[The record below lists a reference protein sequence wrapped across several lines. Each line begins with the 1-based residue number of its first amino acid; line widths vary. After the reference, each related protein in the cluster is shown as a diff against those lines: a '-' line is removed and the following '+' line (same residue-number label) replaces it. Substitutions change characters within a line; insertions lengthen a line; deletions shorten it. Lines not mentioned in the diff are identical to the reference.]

1 MLVECLNVRIAR
13 WLIAAS
19 SVAIIGGSVPA
30 FAAEA
35 SADDDANTI
44 TVTATRI
51 PQPASEVPAVV
62 TVISDEKIADDLV
75 SDVRDLIRFEPGV
88 SVRRAPSR
96 FGAALASTGRA
107 GNEGFNI
114 RGIEGN
120 RVLIQVDGIR
130 VPDGFSFGAQSA
142 GRGDFVDLGI
152 VKSVEILRGP
162 ASALYGSDGL
172 AGAVS
177 FITSNPSDL
186 LTDGKSFTGLVRAGY
201 DSADN
206 EFTETAIAA
215 VSAGQFSMM
224 GAYTRRDGN
233 ELKNNGA
240 ASATRDAP
248 DNRRTAPNPQDT
260 ASNAALGKLVW
271 TPNDNNRIRLTVDH
285 LDARTITEV
294 LSGRAAPPV
303 LPATML
309 SSTAVLDLDAL
320 DTTKRDRVSLDWR
333 ITDGGI
339 VDYLQV
345 TGYWQNGKNRQ
356 FSDEDRNTALDR
368 IRINEFEN
376 RVLGGA
382 FEARSG
388 FKTGSVEH
396 TLLYG
401 GDYSVTRQ
409 KGLRDG
415 TLPTPPDVFPTRAF
429 PVTDFTLSG
438 LYLAD
443 QIVFGDGAVR
453 LFPALRFDYYKISPR
468 KDPLLPAFFV
478 GSGQDGS
485 KLSPK
490 FGAVVKIATDWSVFG
505 NYARGFQAP
514 SPIEINQF
522 FDNPSAFP
530 FAYRTLRN
538 PDLRPETS
546 ETFEGGLRLN
556 SKAVD
561 LSVTAYSGRY
571 RNFISQVQVGGTGTA
586 ANPLLFQYQ
595 NLNRVKVEGI
605 EARFEGRTDW
615 GLTATLAVAYARGD
629 QFDQAN
635 IATPLLTIDPLKL
648 VTGLGYRAPDGKFG
662 GQIIMTHAARKEEAR
677 APGIFRPDDYT
688 ILDATVFVRLAE
700 RFTLRAGIFNLLDK
714 AYIEYADVRGLA
726 PTSTITDAFTQ
737 PGRNASVSLSV
748 QF

>member
-1 MLVECLNVRIAR
+1 MRQLASYQISLAAAVVALAFPVPVE
-13 WLIAAS
+13 
-19 SVAIIGGSVPA
+19 
-30 FAAEA
+30 
-35 SADDDANTI
+35 ADEGEVVEDGTI
-44 TVTATRI
+44 TVTATRL
-51 PQPASEVPAVV
+51 PQAVEEVPATV
-62 TVISDEKIADDLV
+62 TVISEEKIADELA
-75 SDVRDLIRFEPGV
+75 SDVRDVVRFEPGV

-96 FGAALASTGRA
+96 FTAAFSSTGRG
-107 GNEGFNI
+107 GNESFNI

-177 FITSNPSDL
+177 FITSDPIDFL
-186 LTDGKSFTGLVRAGY
+186 KDGKRFAGMLRAGY

-206 EFTETAIAA
+206 EFTETAIGAA
-215 VSAGQFSMM
+215 SSGQFSIL
-224 GAYTRRDGN
+224 GAYTRRDGK
-233 ELKNNGA
+233 ELENN
-240 ASATRDAP
+240 ASVSAIRDVP
-248 DNRRTAPNPQDT
+248 DSRRTDPNPQDT

-271 TPNDNNRIRLTVDH
+271 APDDNNRIRLTVDH
-285 LDARTITEV
+285 LDARTSTEV
-294 LSGRAAPPV
+294 LSGRAI
-303 LPATML
+303 LPTA
-309 SSTAVLDLDAL
+309 SATAVLDLDAR
-320 DTTKRDRVSLDWR
+320 DTTRRDRVSLDWR
-333 ITDGGI
+333 RENDGI
-339 VDYLQV
+339 VDFLQLSLF
-345 TGYWQNGKNRQ
+345 WQDGKNRQ
-356 FSDEDRNTALDR
+356 FSAEDRNTAADR
-368 IRINEFEN
+368 TRINEFEN

-382 FEARSG
+382 FEARSR
-388 FKTGSVEH
+388 FQTGSIEH

-415 TLPTPPDVFPTRAF
+415 TVPTPPDVFPTRAF
-429 PVTDFTLSG
+429 PVTNFTLSG

-443 QIVFGDGAVR
+443 QIVIGDGRLR

-468 KDPLLPAFFV
+468 QDPLLPAFFV

-490 FGAVVKIATDWSVFG
+490 FGAVAKLTSEWSVFG

-530 FAYRTLRN
+530 FSYRTLRN

-556 SKAVD
+556 SKFVD
-561 LSVTAYSGRY
+561 ASVTAFSGRY
-571 RNFISQVQVGGTGTA
+571 KDFISQVQVGGTGTVT
-586 ANPLLFQYQ
+586 NPILFQYQ

-605 EARFEGRTDW
+605 EGRAEFRT
-615 GLTATLAVAYARGD
+615 GNGITANIAIAYAKGD
-629 QFDQAN
+629 QFDAAN
-635 IATPLLTIDPLKL
+635 VKTPLQTIDPLKL
-648 VTGLGYRAPDGKFG
+648 VVGVGYRAPSGKFG
-662 GQIIMTHAARKEEAR
+662 GQLIMTHAARKEESRVAGLCTP
-677 APGIFRPDDYT
+677 ACFRPEAYT
-688 ILDATVFVRLAE
+688 ILDATAFVKLGEA
-700 RFTLRAGIFNLLDK
+700 FTLRAGLFNLLDTK
-714 AYIEYADVRGLA
+714 YIEYADVRGLA
-726 PTSTITDAFTQ
+726 NTSLISDAFTQ
-737 PGRNASVSLSV
+737 AGRNASVSIS
-748 QF
+748 FRF

>member
-1 MLVECLNVRIAR
+1 MKKLSVRLTAI
-13 WLIAAS
+13 LLS
-19 SVAIIGGSVPA
+19 GVACVPA
-30 FAAEA
+30 MAEETA
-35 SADDDANTI
+35 EDNSNTI
-44 TVTATRI
+44 TVTATRL
-51 PQPASEVPAVV
+51 PQPTSEVPAVV
-62 TVISDEKIADDLV
+62 TVISDEKIADYLA
-75 SDVRDLIRFEPGV
+75 SDMRDLIRFEPGV

-96 FGAALASTGRA
+96 FTAAFSSTGRG
-107 GNEGFNI
+107 GNESFNI

-177 FITSNPSDL
+177 FITSDPADL
-186 LTDGKSFTGLVRAGY
+186 LTDGRNFTGMTRAGY
-201 DSADN
+201 DSAEN
-206 EFTETAIAA
+206 EFTETAIGAF
-215 VSAGQFSMM
+215 SSGQFSIL

-233 ELKNNGA
+233 ELKNNAA

-260 ASNAALGKLVW
+260 TSNAALGKIVW
-271 TPNDNNRIRLTVDH
+271 TPNDNNRFRLTVDH
-285 LDARTITEV
+285 LDASTITEV
-294 LSGRAAPPV
+294 LSGLAAPPMP
-303 LPATML
+303 PATTL
-309 SSTAVLDLDAL
+309 SSTAVLDLDAR

-333 ITDGGI
+333 ITDSGI
-339 VDYLQV
+339 VDFLQV
-345 TGYWQNGKNRQ
+345 STYWQNGKNRQ
-356 FSDEDRNTALDR
+356 FSAEDRNTAADR
-368 IRINEFEN
+368 TRINEFEN

-415 TLPTPPDVFPTRAF
+415 TVPTPPDVFPTRAF

-443 QIVFGDGAVR
+443 QIVFGESTVR

-468 KDPLLPAFFV
+468 TDPLLPAFFV

-490 FGAVVKIATDWSVFG
+490 FGAVVKIASDWSVFG

-530 FAYRTLRN
+530 FSYRTLRN
-538 PDLRPETS
+538 SDLRPETS

-571 RNFISQVQVGGTGTA
+571 RNFISQVQVGGTGTV
-586 ANPLLFQYQ
+586 ANPILFQYQ

-605 EARFEGRTDW
+605 EGRFEARTDW
-615 GLTATLAVAYARGD
+615 GMTGTLAIAYAKGD

-635 IATPLLTIDPLKL
+635 VATPLQTIDPLKL
-648 VTGLGYRAPDGKFG
+648 VMGLGYRAPDGKYG
-662 GQIIMTHAARKEEAR
+662 GQIIMTHVAGKEEDR

-688 ILDATVFVRLAE
+688 ILDATVFLKLAE
-700 RFTLRAGIFNLLDK
+700 RFTVRAGIFNLLDK
-714 AYIEYADVRGLA
+714 RHIEYADVRGLA
-726 PTSTITDAFTQ
+726 PTSTITDAFNQ

-748 QF
+748 RF

>member
-1 MLVECLNVRIAR
+1 MRQLAPYQISL
-13 WLIAAS
+13 AAT
-19 SVAIIGGSVPA
+19 VMALA
-30 FAAEA
+30 FPLPVQAAEGKVA
-35 SADDDANTI
+35 EDSMI

-51 PQPASEVPAVV
+51 PQAVEEVPATV
-62 TVISDEKIADDLV
+62 TVISDEKIADELA
-75 SDVRDLIRFEPGV
+75 SDVRDLVRFEPGV

-96 FGAALASTGRA
+96 FTAAFSSTGRG
-107 GNEGFNI
+107 GNESFNI

-162 ASALYGSDGL
+162 ESALYGSDGL

-177 FITSNPSDL
+177 FITSDPVDL
-186 LTDGKSFTGLVRAGY
+186 LKDGKRFAGMLRAGY

-206 EFTETAIAA
+206 EFTETAIGAA
-215 VSAGQFSMM
+215 SAGQFSIL
-224 GAYTRRDGN
+224 GAYTRRDGK
-233 ELKNNGA
+233 ELENNA
-240 ASATRDAP
+240 SASATRDAP
-248 DNRRTAPNPQDT
+248 DSRRTSPNPQDT

-271 TPNDNNRIRLTVDH
+271 QPDDNNRIRLTVDH
-285 LDARTITEV
+285 LDARTNTEV
-294 LSGRAAPPV
+294 LSGRAI
-303 LPATML
+303 LPTA
-309 SSTAVLDLDAL
+309 SATAVLDLDAR
-320 DTTKRDRVSLDWR
+320 DTTRRDRVSLDWR
-333 ITDGGI
+333 RENDGI
-339 VDYLQV
+339 VDFLQLSLF
-345 TGYWQNGKNRQ
+345 WQDGKNRQ

-368 IRINEFEN
+368 TRINEFEN

-388 FKTGSVEH
+388 FKTGSIEH

-415 TLPTPPDVFPTRAF
+415 TVPTPPDVFPTRAF

-443 QIVFGDGAVR
+443 QIVIGDGVVR

-468 KDPLLPAFFV
+468 QDPLLPAFFI

-490 FGAVVKIATDWSVFG
+490 FGAVAKITDDWSVFG

-514 SPIEINQF
+514 SPLEINQF

-546 ETFEGGLRLN
+546 QTIEGGLRLN
-556 SKAVD
+556 SKFVD
-561 LSVTAYSGRY
+561 ASVTAFTGRY
-571 RNFISQVQVGGTGTA
+571 RDFISQVQVGGTGTV
-586 ANPLLFQYQ
+586 ANPILFQYR
-595 NLNRVKVEGI
+595 NLSRVKVEGI
-605 EARFEGRTDW
+605 EGRAEFRS
-615 GLTATLAVAYARGD
+615 GNGVTANLAIAYAKGD
-629 QFDQAN
+629 QFDPAN
-635 IATPLLTIDPLKL
+635 IKTPLQTIDPLKL
-648 VTGLGYRAPDGKFG
+648 VVGLGYRAPSGKFG
-662 GQIIMTHAARKEEAR
+662 GQLTMTHAARKEESRVAGLCTP
-677 APGIFRPDDYT
+677 ACFRPDAYT
-688 ILDATVFVRLAE
+688 ILDATAFVKLGEA
-700 RFTLRAGIFNLLDK
+700 FTLRAGLFNLLDK
-714 AYIEYADVRGLA
+714 KYIEYADVRGLA
-726 PTSTITDAFTQ
+726 NTSLITDAFGQ
-737 PGRNASVSLSV
+737 PGRNASVSLS
-748 QF
+748 FRF

>member
-1 MLVECLNVRIAR
+1 MKRLSVRVTAF
-13 WLIAAS
+13 LLS
-19 SVAIIGGSVPA
+19 SVACVPA
-30 FAAEA
+30 IAEA
-35 SADDDANTI
+35 GAEEAADDSATTI
-44 TVTATRI
+44 TVTATRL
-51 PQPASEVPAVV
+51 PQPTSEVPAVV
-62 TVISDEKIADDLV
+62 TVISDEKIADDLA
-75 SDVRDLIRFEPGV
+75 SDVRDMIRFEPGV

-96 FGAALASTGRA
+96 FTAAFSSTGRG
-107 GNEGFNI
+107 GNESFNI

-130 VPDGFSFGAQSA
+130 VPDGFAFGAQSA
-142 GRGDFVDLGI
+142 GRGDFVDIGVI
-152 VKSVEILRGP
+152 KSVEILRGP

-177 FITSNPSDL
+177 FITSDPADL
-186 LTDGKSFTGLVRAGY
+186 LTDGKGFTGMIRAGY

-206 EFTETAIAA
+206 EFTETAIGA
-215 VSAGQFSMM
+215 VSAGQFSIL
-224 GAYTRRDGN
+224 GAYTRRDGK

-240 ASATRDAP
+240 ATATRNAP

-260 ASNAALGKLVW
+260 ASNAALAKIVW
-271 TPNDNNRIRLTVDH
+271 MPNDNNRIRLTVDH
-285 LDARTITEV
+285 LDARTVTEV

-303 LPATML
+303 LPATTL
-309 SSTAVLDLDAL
+309 SATAVLDLDAR

-333 ITDGGI
+333 ITDSGI
-339 VDYLQV
+339 VDFFQV
-345 TGYWQNGKNRQ
+345 SAYWQQGKNRQ
-356 FSDEDRNTALDR
+356 FSAEDRNTALDR
-368 IRINEFEN
+368 TRINEFEN

-388 FKTGSVEH
+388 FKTGSIDH

-409 KGLRDG
+409 KGLRNG
-415 TLPTPPDVFPTRAF
+415 TVPTPPDVFPTRAF

-443 QIVFGDGAVR
+443 QIVFGDGVVR

-468 KDPLLPAFFV
+468 QDPLLPAFFV

-485 KLSPK
+485 RLTPK
-490 FGAVVKIATDWSVFG
+490 FGAVVKIANEWNVFG

-538 PDLRPETS
+538 PNLHPETS

-586 ANPLLFQYQ
+586 ANPILFQYQ

-605 EARFEGRTDW
+605 EGRFETRTDW
-615 GLTATLAVAYARGD
+615 GLTGTLAIAYAKGD

-635 IATPLLTIDPLKL
+635 VITPLQTIDPLKL
-648 VTGLGYRAPDGKFG
+648 VMGLGYRAPDGKFG
-662 GQIIMTHAARKEEAR
+662 GQIIMTHAARKEEDR
-677 APGIFRPDDYT
+677 APGVFRPGDYT

-700 RFTLRAGIFNLLDK
+700 RFTLRAGVFNLLDK
-714 AYIEYADVRGLA
+714 SYIEYADVRGLG

-737 PGRNASVSLSV
+737 PGRNFSASLSV
-748 QF
+748 KF

>member
-1 MLVECLNVRIAR
+1 MRQLATCQISIL
-13 WLIAAS
+13 AAA
-19 SVAIIGGSVPA
+19 VALA
-30 FAAEA
+30 FPQSALAAEGEV
-35 SADDDANTI
+35 ADDGAI

-51 PQPASEVPAVV
+51 PQAVEEVPATV
-62 TVISDEKIADDLV
+62 TVISDEKIADELA
-75 SDVRDLIRFEPGV
+75 SDVRDMIRFEPGV

-96 FGAALASTGRA
+96 FTAAFSSTGRG
-107 GNEGFNI
+107 GNESFNI

-142 GRGDFVDLGI
+142 GRGDFVDLGV

-177 FITSNPSDL
+177 FITSDPADL
-186 LTDGKSFTGLVRAGY
+186 LKDGRAFAGMLRAGY

-206 EFTETAIAA
+206 EFSETVIGATA
-215 VSAGQFSMM
+215 SGQFSIL
-224 GAYTRRDGN
+224 GAYTRRDGK
-233 ELKNNGA
+233 ELENNAA
-240 ASATRDAP
+240 ASAIRDVP
-248 DNRRTAPNPQDT
+248 DSRRTAPNPQDT

-271 TPNDNNRIRLTVDH
+271 QPDAHNRIRLTVDH
-285 LDARTITEV
+285 LDARTSTNV
-294 LSGRAAPPV
+294 LSGRSTPPNP
-303 LPATML
+303 PAVL
-309 SSTAVLDLDAL
+309 SSTAVLDLQAR
-320 DTTKRDRVSLDWR
+320 DTTRRDRVSLDWR
-333 ITDGGI
+333 RENDGV
-339 VDYLQV
+339 VDFLQLSL
-345 TGYWQNGKNRQ
+345 YWQDGKNRQ
-356 FSDEDRNTALDR
+356 FSAEDRNTALDR
-368 IRINEFEN
+368 TRINTFEN

-382 FEARSG
+382 FEARSS
-388 FKTGSVEH
+388 FAIGSIEH

-415 TLPTPPDVFPTRAF
+415 TVPTPPDVFPTRAF

-443 QIVFGDGAVR
+443 QIVIGDGKLR

-468 KDPLLPAFFV
+468 QDPLLPAFFT

-490 FGAVVKIATDWSVFG
+490 FGAVAKITDKWSVFG

-530 FAYRTLRN
+530 FSYRTLRN

-561 LSVTAYSGRY
+561 VSVTAFSGRY
-571 RNFISQVQVGGTGTA
+571 RDFISQVQVGGTGTV
-586 ANPLLFQYQ
+586 ANPVQFQYQ

-605 EARFEGRTDW
+605 EGRVEFRS
-615 GLTATLAVAYARGD
+615 GNGITANLAIAYAKGD
-629 QFDQAN
+629 QFDAAN
-635 IATPLLTIDPLKL
+635 AKTPLQTVDPLRL
-648 VTGLGYRAPDGKFG
+648 VVGLGYRAPSGKFG
-662 GQIIMTHAARKEEAR
+662 GQIAMTHGARKEENRVLGLCTPAC
-677 APGIFRPDDYT
+677 FRPDSYT
-688 ILDATVFVRLAE
+688 ILDATAFVKLSEA
-700 RFTLRAGIFNLLDK
+700 FTLRAGLFNLLDK
-714 AYIEYADVRGLA
+714 RYIEYADVRGLA
-726 PTSTITDAFTQ
+726 NTSLITDAFTQ
-737 PGRNASVSLSV
+737 PGRNFSVSLTARY
-748 QF
+748 

>member
-1 MLVECLNVRIAR
+1 MTAFLLSGMATSP
-13 WLIAAS
+13 AS
-19 SVAIIGGSVPA
+19 SGET
-30 FAAEA
+30 AE
-35 SADDDANTI
+35 DGTI
-44 TVTATRI
+44 TVTATRL
-51 PQPASEVPAVV
+51 PQAVEEVPSTV
-62 TVISDEKIADDLV
+62 TVISEEKIADELA

-96 FGAALASTGRA
+96 FTAAFSSTGRG
-107 GNEGFNI
+107 GNESFNI

-177 FITSNPSDL
+177 FITSDPEDL
-186 LTDGKSFTGLVRAGY
+186 LKDDRSFAGLLRAGY

-206 EFTETAIAA
+206 EFSETAIGAA
-215 VSAGQFSMM
+215 SSGQFSILA
-224 GAYTRRDGN
+224 AYTRRDGK
-233 ELKNNGA
+233 ELENNASA
-240 ASATRDAP
+240 AATRDAP
-248 DNRRTAPNPQDT
+248 DSRRTAPNPQDT

-271 TPNDNNRIRLTVDH
+271 APDDNNRIRLTVDH
-285 LDARTITEV
+285 LDARTTTEV
-294 LSGRAAPPV
+294 LSGRAV
-303 LPATML
+303 LPTTSA
-309 SSTAVLDLDAL
+309 TAVLDLDAR

-333 ITDGGI
+333 RENDGP
-339 VDYLQV
+339 VDFLQV
-345 TGYWQNGKNRQ
+345 SLFWQNGRNRQ
-356 FSDEDRNTALDR
+356 FSDEDRNTAADR
-368 IRINEFEN
+368 TRINTFEN

-388 FKTGSVEH
+388 FATGSVKH

-401 GDYSVTRQ
+401 GDYSETRQ
-409 KGLRDG
+409 RGLRDG
-415 TLPTPPDVFPTRAF
+415 TVPTPPDVFPTRAF
-429 PVTDFTLSG
+429 PVTDFILSG

-443 QIVFGDGAVR
+443 QIVFGDGRLR

-468 KDPLLPAFFV
+468 QDPLLPAFFV

-490 FGAVVKIATDWSVFG
+490 FGAVAKVADEWSLFG

-514 SPIEINQF
+514 SPLEINQF

-546 ETFEGGLRLN
+546 ETVEGGLRLN
-556 SKAVD
+556 SRFVD
-561 LSVTAYSGRY
+561 ASVTVFSGRY
-571 RNFISQVQVGGTGTA
+571 RDFISQVQVGGTGTV
-586 ANPLLFQYQ
+586 ANPLLFQYR

-605 EARFEGRTDW
+605 EGRAEFRA
-615 GLTATLAVAYARGD
+615 GNGITANLAIAYAEGD
-629 QFDQAN
+629 QFDAAN
-635 IATPLLTIDPLKL
+635 VKTPLQTIDPLKL
-648 VTGLGYRAPDGKFG
+648 VVGIGYRAPSGKFG
-662 GQIIMTHAARKEEAR
+662 GQLSMTHTARKEESRVLGLCTPAC
-677 APGIFRPDDYT
+677 FRPDAYT
-688 ILDATVFVRLAE
+688 ILDATAFVKLGEA
-700 RFTLRAGIFNLLDK
+700 FTLRAGLFNLLDK
-714 AYIEYADVRGLA
+714 KYIEYADVRGLA
-726 PTSTITDAFTQ
+726 NTSLITDAFTQ
-737 PGRNASVSLSV
+737 PGRNFSVSLSARY
-748 QF
+748 

>member
-1 MLVECLNVRIAR
+1 MKRMSVHLTAL
-13 WLIAAS
+13 LLS
-19 SVAIIGGSVPA
+19 SVAGTPA
-30 FAAEA
+30 MAEA
-35 SADDDANTI
+35 GSEVAKDDSAAVI
-44 TVTATRI
+44 TVTATRL
-51 PQPASEVPAVV
+51 PQPISEVAAVV
-62 TVISDEKIADDLV
+62 TVISDEKIADDLA

-96 FGAALASTGRA
+96 FTAAFSSTGRG

-177 FITSNPSDL
+177 FITSDPADL
-186 LTDGKSFTGLVRAGY
+186 LKDGRSFAGMLRAGY
-201 DSADN
+201 DSADS
-206 EFTETAIAA
+206 EFTETAIGAA
-215 VSAGQFSMM
+215 SSGQFSIMA
-224 GAYTRRDGN
+224 AYTRRDGK
-233 ELKNNGA
+233 ELENQGTIDVPN
-240 ASATRDAP
+240 ST
-248 DNRRTAPNPQDT
+248 RTATNPQDT
-260 ASNAALGKLVW
+260 ASNAALGKIVW
-271 TPNDNNRIRLTVDH
+271 SPDENNRIRLTVDH
-285 LDARTITEV
+285 LDARTTTEV
-294 LSGRAAPPV
+294 LSGRAI
-303 LPATML
+303 LPTVSA
-309 SSTAVLDLDAL
+309 TAVLDLDAR

-333 ITDGGI
+333 RENDGP
-339 VDYLQV
+339 VDFLQV
-345 TGYWQNGKNRQ
+345 SLYWQNGKNRQ
-356 FSDEDRNTALDR
+356 FSAEDRNTAPDR
-368 IRINEFEN
+368 TRINEFEN

-388 FKTGSVEH
+388 FGTDSIEH

-409 KGLRDG
+409 TGLRDG
-415 TLPTPPDVFPTRAF
+415 TTPTPPDVFPTRAF

-443 QIVFGDGAVR
+443 QIVIGDGKLR
-453 LFPALRFDYYKISPR
+453 LFPALRFDYYKIDPR
-468 KDPLLPAFFV
+468 RDPLLPAFFM

-490 FGAVVKIATDWSVFG
+490 FGAVAKIAGDWSVFG

-530 FAYRTLRN
+530 FAYQTLRN

-556 SKAVD
+556 SQFVD
-561 LSVTAYSGRY
+561 ASVTAYSGRY
-571 RNFISQVQVGGTGTA
+571 RDFISQVQIGGTGTV
-586 ANPLLFQYQ
+586 ANPILFQYR

-605 EARFEGRTDW
+605 EGRAEFRSGN
-615 GLTATLAVAYARGD
+615 GLTANLAIAYAKGD
-629 QFDQAN
+629 QFDASN
-635 IATPLLTIDPLKL
+635 VKTPLQTVDPLKL
-648 VTGLGYRAPDGKFG
+648 VIGLGYRAPSGKFG
-662 GQIIMTHAARKEEAR
+662 GQLSMTHAARKEESRMIGLCTPAC
-677 APGIFRPDDYT
+677 FRPEAYT
-688 ILDATVFVRLAE
+688 ILDATTFVKLGDAL
-700 RFTLRAGIFNLLDK
+700 TLRAGIFNLLDK
-714 AYIEYADVRGLA
+714 KYIEYADVRGLA
-726 PTSTITDAFTQ
+726 NTSLISDAFTQ
-737 PGRNASVSLSV
+737 PGRNASVSAS
-748 QF
+748 FRF

>member
-1 MLVECLNVRIAR
+1 MRQLATCQISVL
-13 WLIAAS
+13 AAA
-19 SVAIIGGSVPA
+19 VALAYPLPA
-30 FAAEA
+30 KATDSEV
-35 SADDDANTI
+35 ADDGTI

-51 PQPASEVPAVV
+51 PQAVEEVPATV
-62 TVISDEKIADDLV
+62 TVISDEKIADELA

-96 FGAALASTGRA
+96 FTAAFSSTGRG
-107 GNEGFNI
+107 GNESFNI

-177 FITSNPSDL
+177 FITSDPADL
-186 LTDGKSFTGLVRAGY
+186 LKDGKRFAGMLRAGY

-206 EFTETAIAA
+206 EFSETVIGAT
-215 VSAGQFSMM
+215 SAGQFSIL
-224 GAYTRRDGN
+224 GAYTRRDGK
-233 ELKNNGA
+233 ELENNA
-240 ASATRDAP
+240 ATSAVRDVP
-248 DNRRTAPNPQDT
+248 DSRRTAPNPQDT

-271 TPNDNNRIRLTVDH
+271 QPDADNRIRLTVDH
-285 LDARTITEV
+285 LDARTSTNV
-294 LSGRAAPPV
+294 LSGRSTPPNP
-303 LPATML
+303 PAVL
-309 SSTAVLDLDAL
+309 SSTAVLDLQAR
-320 DTTKRDRVSLDWR
+320 DTTRRDRVSLDWR
-333 ITDGGI
+333 RENDGV
-339 VDYLQV
+339 VDFLQLSL
-345 TGYWQNGKNRQ
+345 YWQDSKNRQ
-356 FSDEDRNTALDR
+356 FSAEDRNTATDR
-368 IRINEFEN
+368 TRINIFEN

-382 FEARSG
+382 FEARSS
-388 FKTGSVEH
+388 FATGSIEH

-415 TLPTPPDVFPTRAF
+415 TVPTPPDVFPTRAF

-443 QIVFGDGAVR
+443 QIVIGDGKLR

-468 KDPLLPAFFV
+468 QDPLLPAFFT

-490 FGAVVKIATDWSVFG
+490 FGTVAKITDEWSVFG

-530 FAYRTLRN
+530 FSYRTLRN

-561 LSVTAYSGRY
+561 VSVTAFSGRY
-571 RNFISQVQVGGTGTA
+571 RDFISQVQVGGSGTV
-586 ANPLLFQYQ
+586 ANPILFQYQ

-605 EARFEGRTDW
+605 EGRAEFRS
-615 GLTATLAVAYARGD
+615 GNGITANLAIAYAKGD
-629 QFDQAN
+629 QFDAAN
-635 IATPLLTIDPLKL
+635 AKTPLQTVDPLRL
-648 VTGLGYRAPDGKFG
+648 VVGLGYRAPSGKFG
-662 GQIIMTHAARKEEAR
+662 GQITMTHAARKEESRVLGLCTPAC
-677 APGIFRPDDYT
+677 FRPDSYT
-688 ILDATVFVRLAE
+688 ILDATAFVKLGEA
-700 RFTLRAGIFNLLDK
+700 FTLRAGLFNLLDK
-714 AYIEYADVRGLA
+714 RYIEYADVRGLA
-726 PTSTITDAFTQ
+726 NTSLITDAFTQ
-737 PGRNASVSLSV
+737 PGRNFSVSLTARY
-748 QF
+748 